1 MEHANYME
9 ISLAALERNAKT
21 LMESVSVPV
30 IAVVKCDGYGTG
42 IVTAAK
48 AWQSAGAKMFA
59 VSEPWEALA
68 LRENGFTEDI
78 LLMAPVADTET
89 LSALLEKGIILTVTD
104 TGNARFYCEHRGEH
118 TLRVHIKV
126 DTGMGRFGIPWDC
139 TQELLEVYGMEGLQI
154 EGIFSHFGKSFEK
167 AYDLTGKQLAQ
178 FLLAVKGVED
188 AGFKPGIRHIAN
200 SCAALRFPQTHLDA
214 VRIGSGLVGALIAPV
229 PVKLER
235 VHTFK
240 AQVVAVRTLKKGD
253 TTGYASVYKMKKD
266 AKILVAAVGQDC
278 GFALAGEPDP
288 YPVRDF
294 LFYLRDLY
302 RRWKNPHKVT
312 FNGKSGALIG
322 RVGSQYT
329 VFLADGMDV
338 KPGDYV
344 DVPVNLLRNKAAR
357 IYK

>member
-1 MEHANYME
+1 MNYME
-9 ISLAALERNAKT
+9 ISLSALERNAKT
-21 LMESVSVPV
+21 LMDSVSVPV

-42 IVTAAK
+42 VTVAAK

-68 LRENGFTEDI
+68 LREEGFTEDI
-78 LLMAPVADTET
+78 LLMAPVAEEKTVI
-89 LSALLEKGIILTVTD
+89 SLLEKNVILTVTD
-104 TGNARFYCEHRGEH
+104 AENARFYCEKKGGH
-118 TLRVHIKV
+118 TLRVHVKV

-139 TQELLEVYGMEGLQI
+139 TQELLEVYGMEDLQI

-167 AYDLTGKQLAQ
+167 EYNLTGKQLAE
-178 FLLAVKGVED
+178 FLLAVKAVED
-188 AGFKPGIRHIAN
+188 AGFTPGIRHIAN

-235 VHTFK
+235 VHRFK

-266 AKILVAAVGQDC
+266 AKILVAAVGQDS

-294 LFYLRDLY
+294 LFYFRDLY

-312 FNGKSGALIG
+312 FNGVSGALIG

-338 KPGDYV
+338 VPGDYV
-344 DVPVNLLRNKAAR
+344 DVPVNLLRSRAKR